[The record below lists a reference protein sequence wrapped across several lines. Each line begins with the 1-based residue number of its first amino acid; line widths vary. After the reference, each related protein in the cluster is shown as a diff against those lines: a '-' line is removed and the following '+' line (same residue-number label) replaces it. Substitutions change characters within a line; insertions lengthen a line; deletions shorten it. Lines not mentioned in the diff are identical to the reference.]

1 MSDATATGNGHV
13 ASDMPSWRQR
23 IGFIAAVFGMFMA
36 ILDIQ
41 IVASSLNEIQAGV
54 SASSDEISW
63 VQTAYLIAEI
73 VMIPLSGM
81 LSRILS
87 TRIAFAISSA
97 GFTLASLGC
106 ALAGSIEQL
115 IVLRAIQGF
124 MGGAMIP
131 ITHAVSFSI
140 FPRRV
145 MGSVQAVIGMVV
157 TMAPSVG
164 PTIGGYITEFA
175 SWHWLFLA
183 NVIPGILVTWAAW
196 SFLDIDKGDR
206 TAARRLDMVSLA
218 LMAVFLGTLEFTL
231 EEGPGEDWFASELI
245 VTTSLICLIA
255 ALGFF
260 RRTLTSRYPIVDLH
274 AFTNRNFA
282 LGAGLGFV
290 IGIALYGLVYLMP
303 LFFGYV
309 RGYSSLQIGEVMFV
323 TGVAMFF
330 SAPLVGKL
338 TNHLDL
344 RVLLFFGLL
353 LVGIGTLI
361 NANLTVESGF
371 WQFFWPQVIRGLG
384 LIMCLI
390 PASRIA
396 LGTLPAHEVGN
407 ASGLYNVM
415 RNLGGALGLALLDTV
430 HDWRVDYHWNQLIPA
445 IGSGRD
451 IVVSELASYQAL
463 FEGHVADPYRSG
475 VAMLAQR
482 VTQQAEVLAY
492 NDIFLWLGSIYVVC
506 VPLVLFLK
514 RIEA

>member
-1 MSDATATGNGHV
+1 MSDTTANGHV

-87 TRIAFAISSA
+87 TRIAFVISSA

-157 TMAPSVG
+157 TMAPSIG

-206 TAARRLDMVSLA
+206 EAARRLDITGLA
-218 LMAVFLGTLEFTL
+218 LLAVFLGTLEFTL

-245 VTTSLICLIA
+245 LSTSLICVA
-255 ALGFF
+255 AGAWFF
-260 RRTLTSRYPIVDLH
+260 HRTLTREHPIVGLH
-274 AFTNRNFA
+274 AFANRNFA

-290 IGIALYGLVYLMP
+290 IGIALYGLVYVMP

-344 RVLLFFGLL
+344 RVLLFVGLL

-384 LIMCLI
+384 LIM
-390 PASRIA
+390 
-396 LGTLPAHEVGN
+396 
-407 ASGLYNVM
+407 
-415 RNLGGALGLALLDTV
+415 
-430 HDWRVDYHWNQLIPA
+430 
-445 IGSGRD
+445 
-451 IVVSELASYQAL
+451 
-463 FEGHVADPYRSG
+463 
-475 VAMLAQR
+475 
-482 VTQQAEVLAY
+482 
-492 NDIFLWLGSIYVVC
+492 
-506 VPLVLFLK
+506 
-514 RIEA
+514 